1 MSLPT
6 LGTIMLWLRHRTI
19 CVLRSDARPHAVGS
33 RRVILATV
41 LGLMLAGLARPA
53 AAVEASEL
61 LVPQF
66 MAEAHG
72 LTRAWFF
79 QVPAIGGRSQVAYVV
94 QDDGALFV
102 ATTTAMLYAI
112 DSETGRLLWSQQVG
126 EPNQLTLRPGANG
139 RADAGLSD
147 NAAIDRLLEKSDA
160 SDRATSQ
167 RHDKVVAVVNGS
179 TLYLLNRSDGTVYID
194 PKNNIPWQVKLPNV
208 PECGPLVTDDMV
220 FVPTLNGP
228 IAVYRITDSRR
239 TANMQSSS
247 GHCLEPPVQAG
258 DRVAWGTTSGVLS
271 ISQPTNLIV
280 SHRIET
286 TGPINAM
293 VTPFPPQVYAS
304 SLDGYVYSVN
314 LNGGQ
319 IVWKLS
325 TGSPIRESPAVI
337 QGAVYAV
344 AEDAGMFRV
353 AVADGHQDW
362 FNPSP
367 RYFLAASPT
376 KIYGIDSYHRLQIL
390 NAKSGATID
399 SMPLPE
405 AVLPLHNGQTDRV
418 ILTSRLGFI
427 QSLHEPELAEPQSYV
442 PPKPVEKPP
451 EEKAKQPPKPAKA
464 PAEEGDKAKPAP
476 KAATPPPMKEK
487 AEKPAAAKGAKAAAE
502 GMAK

>member
-1 MSLPT
+1 MRLCRNYQNLRTSLHAIYT
-6 LGTIMLWLRHRTI
+6 
-19 CVLRSDARPHAVGS
+19 AAVG
-33 RRVILATV
+33 LA
-41 LGLMLAGLARPA
+41 LFCAARSA
-53 AAVEASEL
+53 FAVEASEL

-66 MAEAHG
+66 AAEQHG

-79 QVPAIGGRSQVAYVV
+79 QVPSVGGRSYVTHVV
-94 QDDGALFV
+94 QDDGTLFV
-102 ATTTAMLYAI
+102 ETSTAMLYAI
-112 DSETGRLLWSQQVG
+112 DSETGRLQWSQEVG
-126 EPNQLTLRPGANG
+126 EPNQPTLRPGANG
-139 RADAGLSD
+139 RAEAGLSD
-147 NAAIDRLLEKSDA
+147 NAAINRLLDKSDA

-167 RHDKVVAVVNGS
+167 RHDKVVAVVNG
-179 TLYLLNRSDGTVYID
+179 TNLYLFNRSDGSLYID
-194 PKNNIPWQVKLPNV
+194 PKNNIPWKIKLTNV
-208 PECGPLVTDDMV
+208 PDCGPLVTDDMV
-220 FVPTLNGP
+220 YVPASNGP

-239 TANMQSSS
+239 NSNMQSSS

-271 ISQPTNLIV
+271 ISQPTNLVV

-293 VTPFPPQVYAS
+293 VTAYRPQVYAG

-314 LNGGQ
+314 LNSGQ
-319 IVWKLS
+319 IIWKLS

-376 KIYGIDSYHRLQIL
+376 KVYGIDSYHRLQIL
-390 NAKSGATID
+390 NAKTGATLD

-405 AVLPLHNGQTDRV
+405 AVLPVHNGQTDRV
-418 ILTSRLGFI
+418 ILTSRIGFI
-427 QSLHEPELAEPQSYV
+427 QCLHEPELAQPQSYV

-451 EEKAKQPPKPAKA
+451 EEKAKPPVVKPKA
-464 PAEEGDKAKPAP
+464 PAEDADKPKPAP
-476 KAATPPPMKEK
+476 KPATPPPMKEK
-487 AEKPAAAKGAKAAAE
+487 PAPKAPMAPKGAAAAGK
-502 GMAK
+502 